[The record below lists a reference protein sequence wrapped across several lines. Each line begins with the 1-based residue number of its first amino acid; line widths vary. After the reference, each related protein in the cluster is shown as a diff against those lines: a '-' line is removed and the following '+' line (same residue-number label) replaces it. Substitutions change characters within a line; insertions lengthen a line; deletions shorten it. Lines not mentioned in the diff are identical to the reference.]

1 MCDTL
6 KAMKERDFFML
17 YSAVFMGILLPFWG
31 TVLGGVLAWSGN
43 RLLHSSALRTL
54 NAMAAGVMC
63 AAALFSLL
71 VPAVQLSPAS
81 VPWLPPVAGFLLGG
95 LCILLL
101 ERLLPKAYT
110 KKDGSLLMLAV
121 TLHNLPEGMAVG
133 VALAGLHHTG
143 IISPAGAMALS
154 LGIAIQN
161 IPEGAIIYAPMHA
174 RGESQ
179 KKALLYSVLSGVV
192 EPIGA
197 LITFFSPAFSRP
209 CFPIFSP
216 LPPGPCCMWWPMK
229 CCLPQ
234 REIRPCPPFYL
245 WFLSPQ

>member
-1 MCDTL
+1 
-6 KAMKERDFFML
+6 
-17 YSAVFMGILLPFWG
+17 MGILLPFWG

-43 RLLHSSALRTL
+43 RLLHSSALRPL

-101 ERLLPKAYT
+101 ERLLPKACT

-197 LITFFSPAFSRP
+197 LITFLFTGFFTPLLPYILAFAAGAMLYVVADEMLPAAKGN
-209 CFPIFSP
+209 SP
-216 LPPGPCCMWWPMK
+216 LPTLLFMVSFATMMLLDVAFG
-229 CCLPQ
+229 
-234 REIRPCPPFYL
+234 
-245 WFLSPQ
+245 